1 MRSREGACDG
11 RRPGPVP
18 RESASWSPIW
28 VLPSQH
34 RIWIM
39 GVANSTA
46 PSLFSVS
53 FSRFFWGFYCTS
65 WPSVFLAGM
74 LLMGIWLY
82 PIDPLLFI
90 FRLPT
95 GFTFFLWGRRRY
107 RLSFGQ
113 LGSVFQVWP
122 TNILKSYISSNPSF
136 VRLIK
141 MRMTKEMFYSN
152 SSDLCNVSYYH
163 IIVSKSSIRTVGFFD

>member
-1 MRSREGACDG
+1 MRSREGACNG

-18 RESASWSPIW
+18 RESASRSPIW
-28 VLPSQH
+28 VLLSQH

-53 FSRFFWGFYCTS
+53 FCRFFWGFYCTF

-74 LLMGIWLY
+74 LRMGMWLY
-82 PIDPLLFI
+82 PIDPLRFI

-95 GFTFFLWGRRRY
+95 GFTFLLRRRRRY
-107 RLSFGQ
+107 RLSFVQ
-113 LGSVFQVWP
+113 FGSVFQVWS
-122 TNILKSYISSNPSF
+122 TNMLKSYISSNLSF

-152 SSDLCNVSYYH
+152 SSDKCNVSYYH
-163 IIVSKSSIRTVGFFD
+163 IIVSIGI